1 MTRIGGIGI
10 KQYKCIVIL
19 SDLPRAY
26 NNALL
31 GFVF

>member
-1 MTRIGGIGI
+1 MTRIGGI